1 MQKNKLNKQLFIS
14 SQSTEDGFTL
24 IEMLI
29 SFSIM
34 FFILLITP
42 TLWQYLD
49 HQPQTERFSVDQFFH
64 AVSDEVQLNQLL
76 EQSTYSLSLQSTDQK
91 HILLSKYNDTIRRQV
106 NRTGHEILLRDVQT
120 FEVDYHDQY
129 LIIQLK
135 MKSGNVYEKIIT
147 EFKK

>member
-1 MQKNKLNKQLFIS
+1 
-14 SQSTEDGFTL
+14 
-24 IEMLI
+24 
-29 SFSIM
+29 M

-42 TLWQYLD
+42 TVWQYLN

-64 AVSDEVQLNQLL
+64 VATDEVQLNQLL
-76 EQSTYSLSLQSTDQK
+76 EQSKHSLSLQTADKK

-120 FEVDYHDQY
+120 FEVDYYDQY